1 MGGRVRNIFWVG
13 FVTRVSVKSG
23 LIFFEGWAIRDFGE
37 LFSVKT
43 ALIFCQCRVPF
54 GKTRT
59 IYRTEEVSVDKGLKC
74 ISRTIYRT
82 IQDPHTNLLCG
93 HLDGYLV

>member
-1 MGGRVRNIFWVG
+1 VF
-13 FVTRVSVKSG
+13 SVKST
-23 LIFFEGWAIRDFGE
+23 LIFFWGMVYKGFGGVVFCQGWRMR

-59 IYRTEEVSVDKGLKC
+59 IYRTGEVSVDKGLKC
-74 ISRTIYRT
+74 ISRTLCRT

-93 HLDGYLV
+93 HLGGYLV